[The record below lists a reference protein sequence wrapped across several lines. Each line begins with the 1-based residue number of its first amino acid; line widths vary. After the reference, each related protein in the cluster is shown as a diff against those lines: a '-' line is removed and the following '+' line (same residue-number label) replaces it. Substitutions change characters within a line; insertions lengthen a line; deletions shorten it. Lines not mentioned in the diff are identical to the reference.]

1 MFETSSHMAFAGQR
15 GGFLAAIRW
24 LLGGI
29 TGRPANQET
38 ARVHAGQA
46 VNQSAVATSDVQ
58 HVRTR
63 RDRRRESAIRQKRTN
78 LPLAKVTD
86 PGCHAS
92 TCRRRQR
99 SSAVLT

>member
-1 MFETSSHMAFAGQR
+1 MAFAGQR

-29 TGRPANQET
+29 TGRPADQET

-63 RDRRRESAIRQKRTN
+63 RDRRREDSVEVFPPPRISHTPETYQ
-78 LPLAKVTD
+78 LAAREGD
-86 PGCHAS
+86 
-92 TCRRRQR
+92 
-99 SSAVLT
+99 